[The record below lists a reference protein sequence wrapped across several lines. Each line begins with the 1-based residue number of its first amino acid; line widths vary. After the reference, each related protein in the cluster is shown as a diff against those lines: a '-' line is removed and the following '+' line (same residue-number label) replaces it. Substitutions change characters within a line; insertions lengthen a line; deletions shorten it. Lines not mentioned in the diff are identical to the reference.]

1 MLGTTVCEGGCSSKT
16 GLRPAG
22 PSTLPTHKQIPL
34 FRICDT
40 LLLSLVPSGTQLP
53 SNHPLRASVEAPSSK
68 QLQARRVCSPQA
80 AHSWEPL
87 KRGLQGSVG
96 SVQSERACPEALG
109 TMGLQTTS
117 RPSAGCVPKLA
128 SDTHLGTPRTHVSP
142 VHTPRDGLTHTHTHE
157 HTPFPSVVSGHL
169 QESWKPACSHT
180 PSSLL
185 SKVRRPCRP
194 QPERQGRVVGSS
206 LSFRNDNFHDT
217 EHVLGLFLSH
227 LENAGNMNGCEN
239 VIKRLSTVLSV

>member
-1 MLGTTVCEGGCSSKT
+1 M
-16 GLRPAG
+16 
-22 PSTLPTHKQIPL
+22 
-34 FRICDT
+34 
-40 LLLSLVPSGTQLP
+40 LSLVPSGTQLP

-96 SVQSERACPEALG
+96 SVQSERACPEASG
-109 TMGLQTTS
+109 HHGPADKKQAVS
-117 RPSAGCVPKLA
+117 RLCSKAGF
-128 SDTHLGTPRTHVSP
+128 G
-142 VHTPRDGLTHTHTHE
+142 HTPGHTQNPCPSCSHTQRWPHTHTHKHE

-169 QESWKPACSHT
+169 QESWEPACSHT

-217 EHVLGLFLSH
+217 ELVLGLFLSH
-227 LENAGNMNGCEN
+227 LENAGNMNDCKD
-239 VIKRLSTVLSV
+239 VIKCLSTVLSM